1 MEIKLLSKKNRV
13 LVGML
18 VKTDFKLRYQD
29 SVLGVAWSLLNPLML
44 FAIMYVV
51 FDKFFGMGRMEGVE
65 HYPVQLL
72 LGIIMWTFFAESTQ
86 TGMNAIVAHGGLL
99 RKISFP
105 KFIVV
110 VTSTLSAFINL
121 LLSLVVVLVFAIF
134 NHVQFTLN
142 VLFLPIAIIEMYILA
157 FSFALFLSAFYV
169 KFRDIGHIW
178 GVILQGWFYATPI
191 IYPLA
196 MVTNFSPLASK
207 IVLLFPPAQAIQ
219 DARYAL
225 ISQKAPT
232 VWNYIDGFQFQI
244 IPILSIL
251 LISALGFWYFRKSS
265 KTFAEEI

>member
-1 MEIKLLSKKNRV
+1 MLPFSKKNRV
-13 LVGML
+13 LLGML

-29 SVLGVAWSLLNPLML
+29 SVLGIAWSLLNPLML

-72 LGIIMWTFFAESTQ
+72 LGIIMWTFFAEATQ
-86 TGMNAIVAHGGLL
+86 TGMGSIVAHGGLL

-105 KFIVV
+105 KFVV
-110 VTSTLSAFINL
+110 VMTSTLSALINL

-134 NHVQFTLN
+134 NHVEFTWR
-142 VLFLPIAIIEMYILA
+142 VLLFPLSIVEMYI
-157 FSFALFLSAFYV
+157 FALGFAFFLSAFYV

-178 GVILQGWFYATPI
+178 SVILQGWFYATPI

-225 ISQKAPT
+225 ISQKVPT
-232 VWNYIDGFQFQI
+232 VWNYINSFGYQC
-244 IPILSIL
+244 IPLLVIL
-251 LISALGFWYFRKSS
+251 LICTLGFWYFRKSS